1 MADSAWLVTG
11 GTGSLGQ
18 KLVRHI
24 LATREPR
31 KVVVYSRDEY
41 KQVMMAREFQ
51 DGRVRYIIGDVR
63 RTDTLTRALRGVD
76 YCIHTAALKHVD
88 KAEYN
93 PGEYIDTNI
102 NGTASVVEAC
112 DQAGVLR
119 MVFVSTD
126 KAVQPVN
133 LYGATKLCAE
143 KLVLAACAQNA
154 NIYTVVRYG
163 NVLESR
169 GSALLLFRELVQS
182 GIASLPVTD
191 ECMTRFA
198 MSFPM
203 ALELID
209 EAIAGPPQV
218 VYVAKAKSFRMLDLC
233 YAMDKPIVRMGARPG
248 EKQHETLVSRYESAF
263 TTDWG
268 SHYRIA
274 PRTPANGDIDY
285 SGGDPVPEGWEYTSG
300 QTRERLTVEELR
312 AWCVSIH

>member
-1 MADSAWLVTG
+1 MIDADWLVTG

-24 LATREPR
+24 LATRNPR

-41 KQVMMAREFQ
+41 KQVLMARELS
-51 DGRVRYIIGDVR
+51 DPRVRYIIGDVR
-63 RTDTLTRALRGVD
+63 NTEAVTRALRGVD

-93 PGEYIDTNI
+93 PGEYIDTNVR
-102 NGTASVVEAC
+102 GTQAVVEAC
-112 DQAGVLR
+112 DRAGVKR
-119 MVFVSTD
+119 MVFISTD
-126 KAVQPVN
+126 KAVQPIN

-143 KLVLAACAQNA
+143 RAVLASCASNR

-182 GIASLPVTD
+182 GVASLPVTD
-191 ECMTRFA
+191 ETMTRFA
-198 MSFPM
+198 MSFLT
-203 ALELID
+203 ALRLID
-209 EAIAGPPQV
+209 HALAGPPQV

-248 EKQHETLVSRYESAF
+248 EKHHECLLSCYESPYA
-263 TTDWG
+263 TDWG
-268 SHYRIA
+268 DHYQIA
-274 PRTPANGDIDY
+274 PRTPADGEIDY
-285 SGGDPVPEGWEYTSG
+285 GGGKPVESGWEYTSG
-300 QTRERLTVEELR
+300 MTHERLTVEELR
-312 AWCVSIH
+312 TWATNQN